1 MRRLA
6 LIAGFLLLA
15 AIGFGPLLDEWR
27 ESFASHMLAHMGVIA
42 VAAPLIALGL
52 PAKWRP
58 GPSMPVA
65 LPVIASLFELF
76 TVWAWHAPLM
86 RSAVKHSLAM
96 TTFEQAAFL
105 AAGVF
110 LWWSSFGAPGS
121 RKHAAAGAIALLL
134 TSIHM
139 TLLGALLALSP
150 RSLYGSENVTC
161 FGLILGAGEDQQ
173 LGGVIMLLVGA
184 IIYLA
189 GGVFLISR
197 VLGDRPANVTGAPMA
212 R

>member
-1 MRRLA
+1 MRHLA
-6 LIAGFLLLA
+6 LIAGILLLA
-15 AIGFGPLLDEWR
+15 VIWFGPLLNEWR

-52 PAKWRP
+52 PVKWRP

-65 LPVIASLFELF
+65 LPVIASVLELF
-76 TVWAWHAPLM
+76 TVWAWHAPML
-86 RSAVKHSLAM
+86 RAASKASLAM
-96 TTFEQAAFL
+96 TAFEQVSFL
-105 AAGVF
+105 AVGVL

-121 RKHAAAGAIALLL
+121 RSHAAAGAIALLL

-161 FGLILGAGEDQQ
+161 FGLILDAGEDQQ
-173 LGGVIMLLVGA
+173 FGGVIMLLVGA
-184 IIYLA
+184 IIYLT

-197 VLGDRPANVTGAPMA
+197 LLSDRPATITNSHLAQ
-212 R
+212 

>member
-1 MRRLA
+1 M
-6 LIAGFLLLA
+6 AGSLLLA
-15 AIGFGPLLDEWR
+15 AIWFGPLLDEWR

-52 PAKWRP
+52 PAQWRP

-65 LPVIASLFELF
+65 LPVIASVLELF

-86 RSAVKHSLAM
+86 RGAVRDSLVM
-96 TTFEQAAFL
+96 TVFEQATFL
-105 AAGVF
+105 AAGVL
-110 LWWSSFGAPGS
+110 LWWSSFGVPGS
-121 RKHAAAGAIALLL
+121 RKHAGAGAIALLL

-184 IIYLA
+184 IIYLT
-189 GGVFLISR
+189 GGVFLIARLLS
-197 VLGDRPANVTGAPMA
+197 DRPATVTSAPIA